1 MVDRSRS
8 DACPREKLPVG
19 LMDLNDRA
27 GPHGTHEVGFAD
39 HVAGGGDQNLE
50 NLESTVSEWN

>member
-1 MVDRSRS
+1 MHLKGVF
-8 DACPREKLPVG
+8 
-19 LMDLNDRA
+19 LNDRA

-50 NLESTVSEWN
+50 NLESTVSEWNWDTMRPQLAPA